1 MHDTTRQTVTLANLR
16 RQRQA
21 ILELAEKYGA
31 YNVRV
36 FGSVARDEATPA
48 SDVDLLVSFREGASL
63 YDLSGLWQDL
73 EELLG
78 VRVDL
83 ATDDIHPRRERFLR
97 RVLKD
102 AVAL

>member
-1 MHDTTRQTVTLANLR
+1 MRDTTRQTITLADLR

-21 ILELAEKYGA
+21 ILELAETYGA

-36 FGSVARDEATPA
+36 FGSVARGEATPE

-63 YDLSGLWQDL
+63 YEMSGLWQDL
-73 EELLG
+73 QELLG

-83 ATDDIHPRRERFLR
+83 TTDDVHPRRERFLR
-97 RVLKD
+97 RALKD
-102 AVAL
+102 AVTL